1 MAKNSTK
8 AVVFAAWL
16 RGQMAQAGLSQR
28 ELGKRIDPEQRERG
42 RRQVVRHL
50 SGQHFPNARTRRGYL
65 EVFGLEGDPFT
76 DDDPE
81 DSPMASELAYLA
93 SRLKKLERRVAVG
106 NQVKA

>member
-8 AVVFAAWL
+8 AAVFSAWL
-16 RGQMAQAGLSQR
+16 RGQMNQAALSQR

-65 EVFGLEGDPFT
+65 DVFGLEGDPFT
-76 DDDPE
+76 DEEE
-81 DSPMASELAYLA
+81 DSEQAMYRDLREAKALL
-93 SRLKKLERRVAVG
+93 SRIERMVRS
-106 NQVKA
+106 